1 MNQQTSEQE
10 WNQLMLRINNFTNA
24 LLKEDIPAIEHKS
37 NIVALL
43 SAPQAESRKSKTN
56 LRKDAAREQS

>member
-1 MNQQTSEQE
+1 MNQQASEQE

-37 NIVALL
+37 NVVALL
-43 SAPQAESRKSKTN
+43 QAPSEYPSSSKMAMQN
-56 LRKDAAREQS
+56 DL